1 MINEIDED
9 DGVSVDPLQSFSR
22 IGARAYPS
30 ALEDLAPTIRLELAQ
45 AADGNH
51 DSIHLTVV

>member
-1 MINEIDED
+1 MIKEIEE
-9 DGVSVDPLQSFSR
+9 DGVSVDPLQSVSR
-22 IGARAYPS
+22 IGSRAYPP

-51 DSIHLTVV
+51 DSIYVAVIW